1 MKKVYICKNCGSV
14 VAANDNAQVR
24 CAKCGT
30 MMTPAGLTDQ
40 EWLSMSDAQR
50 RDVFAR
56 VNNPEPQP
64 APAPQPVH
72 TAPSAPVAPAPAAP
86 THSPY
91 KKESA
96 LFSNPGGKICMLGK
110 IVTAIGMVISVI
122 TGISSIVGA
131 GCSAVTI
138 NRWAGMSS
146 GVNAV
151 FGAGLVAGIIAMIAG
166 CLISWIWGLV
176 IYAFGDLVRKTN
188 EIAENTR
195 K

>member
-30 MMTPAGLTDQ
+30 MMTPAGVTDQ
-40 EWLSMSDAQR
+40 EWLSMSDGQR

-56 VNNPEPQP
+56 VNQPEAAPQPQPVPPSYGAP
-64 APAPQPVH
+64 APAP
-72 TAPSAPVAPAPAAP
+72 APAP

-91 KKESA
+91 KKESG
-96 LFSNPGGKICMLGK
+96 LFSNPGGKICMIGK
-110 IVTAIGMVISVI
+110 IVTGIGMVLSIIIGI
-122 TGISSIVGA
+122 TSIVGA
-131 GCSAVTI
+131 GCSAVTL

-146 GVNAV
+146 GVNTV
-151 FGAGLVAGIIAMIAG
+151 FGAGIVTGIISMLLG
-166 CLISWIWGLV
+166 CLMSWIWGLV
-176 IYAFGDLVRKTN
+176 IYAFGDLVRKIN

>member
-40 EWLSMSDAQR
+40 EWLAMSDAQR

-56 VNNPEPQP
+56 VNNPEP
-64 APAPQPVH
+64 APQPQPAY
-72 TAPSAPVAPAPAAP
+72 TAPAAPAAP
-86 THSPY
+86 THAPY
-91 KKESA
+91 KKENA

-110 IVTAIGMVISVI
+110 IVTAVGMVISVI

-151 FGAGLVAGIIAMIAG
+151 FGAGIVTGVISMLVG
-166 CLISWIWGLV
+166 CLLSWIWGLA

>member
-30 MMTPAGLTDQ
+30 IMTPAGVTDQ
-40 EWLSMSDAQR
+40 EWLSMSDGQR

-56 VNNPEPQP
+56 VNQPEP
-64 APAPQPVH
+64 APAPQPVPP
-72 TAPSAPVAPAPAAP
+72 AYGAPAPAPAP

-91 KKESA
+91 KKESG
-96 LFSNPGGKICMLGK
+96 LFSNPGGKICVIGK
-110 IVTAIGMVISVI
+110 VITGIGMVLSVI
-122 TGISSIVGA
+122 VGISSIVGA
-131 GCSAVTI
+131 GCSAVTL

-146 GVNAV
+146 GVSTV
-151 FGAGLVAGIIAMIAG
+151 FGAGIVTGIISMLLG
-166 CLISWIWGLV
+166 CLMSWIWGLA